1 MYLNYS
7 DNWSKGTVSCA
18 IVELVAEKIMLGGLT
33 YLDGLTHQCTQY
45 ARWSK
50 REGNAM
56 SQGDKHTKVALGE
69 EDGGS
74 R

>member
-7 DNWSKGTVSCA
+7 DNWSKETVSSA

-33 YLDGLTHQCTQY
+33 YLDSLIHQWTQY
-45 ARWSK
+45 ARWYK

-56 SQGDKHTKVALGE
+56 SQGDKHTKVALVEG
-69 EDGGS
+69 DGGS